1 MLWFTNLSLLKKII
15 IVSILMLISS
25 LSWGA
30 FNGYIT
36 YQVMSKDV
44 AERNQFLVESMTSM
58 IANLEKQVADQL
70 RPVSPATGTG
80 LVRLSGGETHCLVQ
94 QRHAGADDRHAGAA
108 HHGRGDYHAVFVCR
122 HQPLPVMERHPAG
135 VRRH

>member
-1 MLWFTNLSLLKKII
+1 M
-15 IVSILMLISS
+15 IVSIIMLISS

-58 IANLEKQVADQL
+58 IANLEKQVDEGKLTKEAAQSQVKDLIRQS
-70 RPVSPATGTG
+70 RYENGKQYFWINDVNGQAVMHPI
-80 LVRLSGGETHCLVQ
+80 CLI
-94 QRHAGADDRHAGAA
+94 
-108 HHGRGDYHAVFVCR
+108 
-122 HQPLPVMERHPAG
+122 
-135 VRRH
+135 